1 MARPK
6 PHPDPPPELATASLP
21 ITRRSRQWFRA
32 HRCRRHPLFFGRTG
46 QWRYDDPQGSFGVL
60 YVAADFEG
68 AFVEG
73 CLHDAAVGRISPL
86 LSERYL
92 ERRCMAKIRF
102 AGPLKLVD
110 LSGPGLAAIGADAR
124 LCSGDYRVAQRWS
137 RALWCHPQ
145 QPDGILYLS
154 RHNPKLACAAVFDR
168 APTATAE
175 KLGPFLG
182 PRLLH
187 RTAALLDAY
196 NVGLC

>member
-1 MARPK
+1 MAGPE
-6 PHPDPPPELATASLP
+6 PHPDPPAGLPKLSLP

-32 HRCRRHPLFFGRTG
+32 HRCRRHPLFFGRAG
-46 QWRYDDPQGSFGVL
+46 QWRYDDPERRFGVL
-60 YVAADFEG
+60 YVAADLEG

-73 CLHDAAVGRISPL
+73 CLHDTTVGTSSPL

-92 ERRCMAKIRF
+92 HRRCAAKIRF
-102 AGPLKLVD
+102 AAALKLVD

-124 LCSGDYRVAQRWS
+124 LCVGDYRVAQLWS
-137 RALWCHPQ
+137 RALWSHPQ

-154 RHNPKLACAAVFDR
+154 RHNPALVCAAVFDR
-168 APTATAE
+168 APTASVD
-175 KLGPFLG
+175 KLGPWLG
-182 PRLLH
+182 PRLMH

>member
-6 PHPDPPPELATASLP
+6 PHPDPPANLSTVELP

-46 QWRYDDPQGSFGVL
+46 QWRYDDPNNTYGVL

-68 AFVEG
+68 AFIEG
-73 CLHDAAVGRISPL
+73 CLHDTAVGTTTPL

-92 ERRCMAKIRF
+92 RKRCVSKISF
-102 AGPLKLVD
+102 AGRLKLVD

-124 LCSGDYRVAQRWS
+124 LCVGDYRVAQRWS
-137 RALWCHPQ
+137 RALWSHPR

-154 RHNPKLACAAVFDR
+154 RHNPSIVCAAVFDR
-168 APTATAE
+168 APVAAAE
-175 KLGPFLG
+175 KLGSFLG
-182 PRLLH
+182 PRLIH
-187 RTAALLDAY
+187 QTAALLDAY
-196 NVGLC
+196 SVGLC

>member
-6 PHPDPPPELATASLP
+6 PHPDPPAELPTVGLP

-32 HRCRRHPLFFGRTG
+32 HRCRRHPLFFGRSG
-46 QWRYDDPQGSFGVL
+46 QWRYDDPYRTFGVL

-73 CLHDAAVGRISPL
+73 CLHDAAVGTTSPL

-92 ERRCMAKIRF
+92 ERRCMSKIRF

-124 LCSGDYRVAQRWS
+124 LCVGDYRVAQRWS

-154 RHNPKLACAAVFDR
+154 RHNPAIVCAAVFDR
-168 APTATAE
+168 APVAAAE
-175 KLGPFLG
+175 KLGPLLG
-182 PRLLH
+182 PRLV
-187 RTAALLDAY
+187 RQTAALLDAY
-196 NVGLC
+196 GVALC